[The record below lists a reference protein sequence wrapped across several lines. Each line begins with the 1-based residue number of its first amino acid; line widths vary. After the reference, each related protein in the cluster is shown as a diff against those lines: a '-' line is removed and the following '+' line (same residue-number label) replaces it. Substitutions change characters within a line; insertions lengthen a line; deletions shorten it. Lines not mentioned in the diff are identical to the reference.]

1 MHAPSAAASA
11 QRRATGFLVQL
22 GVPSGG
28 IRVARNPSALR
39 HVRPPISSEG
49 WHMKKHKTVAGA
61 AVGAVTAAVVLGAI
75 QAYGTGVGSD
85 STVGT
90 HAATATHDTGAR
102 HDTGTGHDTK
112 AGEADL
118 NALAARISA
127 DMHRWDGTFALR
139 KVVVDGSGYVSV
151 GVDDPEKAEPLIKR
165 AFGEKHI
172 KVEHVEQAH
181 LFK

>member
-90 HAATATHDTGAR
+90 HAATATHDT
-102 HDTGTGHDTK
+102 K

>member
-1 MHAPSAAASA
+1 
-11 QRRATGFLVQL
+11 
-22 GVPSGG
+22 
-28 IRVARNPSALR
+28 
-39 HVRPPISSEG
+39 
-49 WHMKKHKTVAGA
+49 MKKHKIVAGA

-85 STVGT
+85 STVGRPAT
-90 HAATATHDTGAR
+90 VTAAL
-102 HDTGTGHDTK
+102 DTK
-112 AGEADL
+112 AGKADL
-118 NALAARISA
+118 DALAARISA

-139 KVVVDGSGYVSV
+139 KVVVDSSGYVSV
-151 GVDDPEKAEPLIKR
+151 GVDDPEKAEPVIKR